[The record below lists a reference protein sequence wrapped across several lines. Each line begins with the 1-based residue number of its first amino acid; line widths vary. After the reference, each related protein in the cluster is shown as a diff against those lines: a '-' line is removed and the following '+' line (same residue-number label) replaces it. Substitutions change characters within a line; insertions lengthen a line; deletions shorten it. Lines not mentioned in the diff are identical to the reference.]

1 MKMNERQVWQEL
13 WRRLH
18 IDLWL
23 FIGLVV
29 ITGYGMLVLYS
40 ASGANEAM
48 FQSRI
53 IQVVLGFTVM
63 LVIFI
68 SALRLIYLGLELRCS
83 F

>member
-1 MKMNERQVWQEL
+1 MKMNDRNIWLEL

-48 FQSRI
+48 FHNRI
-53 IQVVLGFTVM
+53 VPL
-63 LVIFI
+63 
-68 SALRLIYLGLELRCS
+68 CC
-83 F
+83 

>member
-1 MKMNERQVWQEL
+1 MKMNERQVWREL

-48 FQSRI
+48 YPGCFR
-53 IQVVLGFTVM
+53 VYGHARNGTAF
-63 LVIFI
+63 
-68 SALRLIYLGLELRCS
+68 A
-83 F
+83 

>member
-63 LVIFI
+63 LVMAQLSPNFYKRI
-68 SALRLIYLGLELRCS
+68 AP
-83 F
+83 